1 MELII
6 DIIID
11 QTIPTIAFFFSCFLM
26 SHMPSALS
34 RSVKLLAEFKLFQ
47 SLTDCVFHSVVV
59 SEKKF
64 ESQ

>member
-1 MELII
+1 M
-6 DIIID
+6 DFKYID
-11 QTIPTIAFFFSCFLM
+11 QTIPTIAFFFFSCFLM

-47 SLTDCVFHSVVV
+47 SLTDCVFHSVAV

>member
-1 MELII
+1 MEFKY
-6 DIIID
+6 ID
-11 QTIPTIAFFFSCFLM
+11 QTIPTIAFFFFFSYFLM

-47 SLTDCVFHSVVV
+47 SLTDCVFHSVAV

>member
-1 MELII
+1 MEFKY
-6 DIIID
+6 ID
-11 QTIPTIAFFFSCFLM
+11 QTIPTIAFFFSYFLM

-47 SLTDCVFHSVVV
+47 SLTDCVFHSVAV